1 MKSPIAF
8 SPAHARQTKERFA
21 EPNDYLSYELGK
33 AIQELPP
40 LYTRLLAGTISLLIF
55 GGITWAYY
63 AQVDEV
69 ATTTGKIIPSKSLR
83 PVRAINDGIIREVKV
98 KAGEQVKKDE
108 ILLEKDDAI
117 AQSEINRLQNS
128 VKLIG
133 EDIARLNAE
142 RLNQI
147 TTGNTTQNQ
156 LQSARLW
163 DYQARRI
170 TAQAEANKQLASKQ
184 EAIARLSRLQE
195 NLKTA
200 RITQEKA
207 ATILE
212 KSREALGNS
221 REKEK
226 ALRVLV
232 APENQAIP
240 RLEYVE
246 VQNQI
251 IQSEAEVI
259 RAENELVTAQD
270 KVVSLE
276 KDIAAQQQTILVAQE
291 SYQGAVGQTNQLQT
305 ERQSE
310 ILTRLNQRQE
320 ELAFATGQLEKAK
333 KEQDFELIKA
343 PIDGTVYEVKATRG
357 PVQKGEDLL
366 SILPSGDSILLE
378 VKVLNRDIG
387 FINPGDRAKIKLTT
401 FPFQEFGTIEG
412 KVLRV
417 EPNAIVDEENKELG
431 LVYKTII
438 ELEKKSMIVRNR
450 KVELVPG
457 MTATADIVT
466 RQKSVLTFFIEPI
479 TRRFSDAFSVR

>member
-1 MKSPIAF
+1 MKSPIVF
-8 SPAHARQTKERFA
+8 SPAHARYTKERFA
-21 EPNDYLSYELGK
+21 EQNDYLSYELGK

-83 PVRAINDGIIREVKV
+83 PVRAINDGIIREVTV

-117 AQSEINRLQNS
+117 AQTEINRLQNS
-128 VKLIG
+128 VNLIKK
-133 EDIARLNAE
+133 DIARLNAE

-147 TTGNTTQNQ
+147 ATGNTSQDQ
-156 LQSARLW
+156 LQTARLG

-170 TAQAEANKQLASKQ
+170 TAQADANKQLATKQ

-200 RITQEKA
+200 RITQDKA

-212 KSREALGNS
+212 KAKEGLGNAK
-221 REKEK
+221 EKEK
-226 ALRVLV
+226 SLRVLV

-259 RAENELVTAQD
+259 RAENELVTAKD
-270 KVVSLE
+270 KVISLE
-276 KDIAAQQQTILVAQE
+276 KDIAAQKQTILIAQE
-291 SYQGAVGQTNQLQT
+291 SYQGALGQTNRLQT
-305 ERQSE
+305 ERQTE

-320 ELAFATGQLEKAK
+320 ELTSAAGQLEKAK
-333 KEQDFELIKA
+333 KEKTFELIKA
-343 PIDGTVYEVKATRG
+343 PVDGTVYEVKATQG
-357 PVQKGEDLL
+357 PVQRGEDLL
-366 SILPSGDSILLE
+366 SILPSGDNIVLE

-387 FINPGDRAKIKLTT
+387 FINTGDRAKIKLTT

-417 EPNAIVDEENKELG
+417 DPNATVDEENKDLG
-431 LVYKTII
+431 LVYKTTI
-438 ELEKKSMIVRNR
+438 ELEKKSMMVRG
-450 KVELVPG
+450 KEVALVPG